1 MRVAVKE
8 PQSHCAH
15 FGSVPQANINHRTHP
30 FDQVMVS
37 REFTRE
43 CMCAVIWIVNRWY
56 NFRHLKATAT
66 FLA

>member
-15 FGSVPQANINHRTHP
+15 FGSVAQANINHRTHP

-43 CMCAVIWIVNRWY
+43 CMCAVI
-56 NFRHLKATAT
+56 
-66 FLA
+66 